1 MFYFF
6 LVLSAVSF
14 EISMIP
20 PTGTP
25 PDRKMYSSAVYDS
38 QYNRIITIGGY
49 NLNENEYFSSINTY
63 DLSTNLWGEI
73 FPESFNLPG
82 ICLLSLY
89 LRNDRKVLAFFGQ
102 KQDGFSSQ
110 VFSFDLNTY
119 LWNTET
125 LSGDSILGRYYNG
138 FTYFTSSN
146 TTYLAFFGG
155 LTHKGADN
163 NLFL

>member
-63 DLSTNLWGEI
+63 DLSTNL
-73 FPESFNLPG
+73 
-82 ICLLSLY
+82 
-89 LRNDRKVLAFFGQ
+89 
-102 KQDGFSSQ
+102 
-110 VFSFDLNTY
+110 
-119 LWNTET
+119 
-125 LSGDSILGRYYNG
+125 
-138 FTYFTSSN
+138 
-146 TTYLAFFGG
+146 
-155 LTHKGADN
+155 
-163 NLFL
+163 

>member
-1 MFYFF
+1 MILFL
-6 LVLSAVSF
+6 LVLSVVSL

-25 PDRKMYSSAVYDS
+25 PDRNLYSSAVYDS

-49 NLNENEYFSSINTY
+49 KVKQHEYTSSIYTY
-63 DLSTNLWGEI
+63 NFMTNLWGEI
-73 FPESFNLPG
+73 FAETSIFPG

-119 LWNTET
+119 SWNTET